1 MSADFTIP
9 LRNPWH
15 LRWCFASKPPFGLT
29 LANPKIEVDWF
40 SILRY
45 INHYQSNNWEGIF
58 KLRLVEFA
66 CIQEAAPP
74 KSPPTAPTAPLAT
87 LVRLMP
93 SSPESVSPASYQQN
107 AAIHLLQPFS
117 QCLAAGANQPQGTMF
132 RCWFLKISSKGN
144 MMQHPH
150 SWNIWHDATLAPPS
164 YLRVLHQTFSRPYW
178 GGRVASQK
186 S

>member
-1 MSADFTIP
+1 MSLQTCRLYLLADGESEGNTNHLDYSLPSQLNSYAMLDATWMEDQKSTSKGWRYSVFFTIIHQMSADFTIP

-29 LANPKIEVDWF
+29 LDNPKIEVDWF

-45 INHYQSNNWEGIF
+45 INQTIGKQLIL
-58 KLRLVEFA
+58 KLRLVKFA

-93 SSPESVSPASYQQN
+93 SSPDSMTMNP
-107 AAIHLLQPFS
+107 
-117 QCLAAGANQPQGTMF
+117 LAHWLGSMAG
-132 RCWFLKISSKGN
+132 
-144 MMQHPH
+144 
-150 SWNIWHDATLAPPS
+150 PS
-164 YLRVLHQTFSRPYW
+164 Y
-178 GGRVASQK
+178 K
-186 S
+186 